1 MNKTSH
7 AVATKRK
14 KETAYPDQV
23 WAELI
28 GRMSDG
34 DQSAL
39 AELYDQSSRLVFGMV
54 MRVVNDRS
62 AAEEI
67 TLDTFHQVWRQ
78 ARNFDSERGRPSSW
92 VITIA
97 RNRAIDRLR
106 AARWDRQEQTPL
118 EDVTP
123 FLAAEGTPE
132 QSTYLNEQQKLVR
145 TALANLKT
153 DQRQLIEIAFFAG
166 LTHQEIS
173 DKLNLPLGTI
183 KTRIRAGMIKLRELL
198 AEA

>member
-7 AVATKRK
+7 AVASKRK
-14 KETAYPDQV
+14 KETAYPDQA

-106 AARWDRQEQTPL
+106 ATRWDRQEQTPL

-145 TALANLKT
+145 TALSHLKT

-173 DKLNLPLGTI
+173 DKLDLPLGTI

>member
-7 AVATKRK
+7 TVATKRK
-14 KETAYPDQV
+14 KETAYPDQG

-28 GRMSDG
+28 GRMSNG

-54 MRVVNDRS
+54 RRVVNDRS

-106 AARWDRQEQTPL
+106 ATRWDRQEQTPL

-132 QSTYLNEQQKLVR
+132 QSTYLSEQQKLVR
-145 TALANLKT
+145 AALANLKT

-173 DKLNLPLGTI
+173 DKLSLPLGTI

-198 AEA
+198 AET